1 MGWFLGK
8 NEMPQIS
15 LISTILRREGNCS
28 AQRGE
33 RGGGGGS
40 GGGGGGGVSEY
51 SIVAIRLK
59 MPKQALKGHIYDSE
73 GRSPSLKKLV
83 LKGQYMMVRHRVRWA
98 MLIVGL
104 HYPFRALPF
113 SVVHFF
119 QAIIL

>member
-33 RGGGGGS
+33 RGGGGGW
-40 GGGGGGGVSEY
+40 EY